1 MTISVERWEP
11 LTPEQRAEIDRASKM
26 PIIYDE
32 DSPDLT
38 PETFAAFQEAARRR
52 DAAKNSKA
60 M

>member
-1 MTISVERWEP
+1 MRVTIEHWEP
-11 LTPEQRAEIDRASKM
+11 LTPEQCAEIDRASQL
-26 PIIYDE
+26 PITYDE
-32 DSPDLT
+32 DAPDLT